1 MIFPCLRIDTIYA
14 NNEGKF
20 RILVS
25 SNFRGNLHYSHPDY
39 NPYLERINGRSNKTL
54 HVIDLLSDSFLFD
67 TICYPTLPGNISYV
81 GRVLSKRTRLPL
93 EDALFQLKN
102 QKKIGYSLNH
112 GDYRV
117 CVPISTDSLIISHSG
132 YKTGMLSVN
141 ELKFTK
147 KILMQPLQDDTAEF
161 VKKFDKNSLRLMVN
175 ELLMGSVGID
185 YERFVKYRH
194 SIGLKSSFFLYDGL
208 YMGIPFNNAPT
219 PKFTGIKLS
228 PYYRYYFWRNPGNAG
243 FLEGKV
249 SWGYFDF
256 EQIAYK
262 DPKMEGDDEYY
273 GKTLPAISRSLGFG
287 GAFGWSLTSIRS
299 HLILNFSI
307 GLQYMSLN
315 VPSTQ
320 YITTYAQPVKLVLDN
335 PYWYVRVPGS
345 VVELKFMIGGI
356 F

>member
-1 MIFPCLRIDTIYA
+1 
-14 NNEGKF
+14 
-20 RILVS
+20 
-25 SNFRGNLHYSHPDY
+25 
-39 NPYLERINGRSNKTL
+39 
-54 HVIDLLSDSFLFD
+54 
-67 TICYPTLPGNISYV
+67 
-81 GRVLSKRTRLPL
+81 
-93 EDALFQLKN
+93 
-102 QKKIGYSLNH
+102 
-112 GDYRV
+112 
-117 CVPISTDSLIISHSG
+117 
-132 YKTGMLSVN
+132 
-141 ELKFTK
+141 
-147 KILMQPLQDDTAEF
+147 
-161 VKKFDKNSLRLMVN
+161 MVN